1 MTGFLDSLKES
12 ALGKEMNLP
21 ICSLPRKTP
30 LNVFYTYYEG
40 KPRSHRLEFRQGK
53 RTKFE
58 MFLPL
63 YRESIAQLCLTVEDQ
78 DYRKAREETVFG
90 FWPRVILRFSLGT
103 LVSCKDILDG
113 PSSSLRTSLGEADSR
128 YRYRLAY
135 GRKGVQESIVLV
147 SSRHS
152 RHFGANRKSK
162 RTEFNWI
169 KLSLGEF
176 RELVEHLKTFLG
188 SKEFSEIQTKTE
200 QTEHNIANNTSEG
213 ICR

>member
-12 ALGKEMNLP
+12 VLGKEMTLP
-21 ICSLPRKTP
+21 ICSLARKTP
-30 LNVFYTYYEG
+30 LDVFYTYYEG
-40 KPRSHRLEFRQGK
+40 KPQSHRLEFRKGK

-78 DYRKAREETVFG
+78 NYRKAGEETVFG

-103 LVSCKDILDG
+103 LVSCRDIFDG

-135 GRKGVQESIVLV
+135 GRKGVQELIVLV
-147 SSRHS
+147 SSRHTS
-152 RHFGANRKSK
+152 HLGANRKGK
-162 RTEFNWI
+162 RTEFSWI

-176 RELVEHLKTFLG
+176 RQLVEHLQTFLN
-188 SKEFSEIQTKTE
+188 SKEFTEIQTKAE
-200 QTEHNIANNTSEG
+200 QMEHNIANNTSEG